1 MKFNSSTVVG
11 AEKAALIRHYLDDE
25 PACEEECLV
34 DDSIVTVVN
43 FPNGYDMELW
53 CNGVSYYDP
62 DEPTNTA
69 WGEALLFDGFGC
81 EVCSDMIEFGN
92 EYFSPTTL
100 SDGQGNE
107 YTAYII
113 VAKED

>member
-1 MKFNSSTVVG
+1 MKFNSSTVVST
-11 AEKAALIRHYLDDE
+11 EKAALIRHYLDEE
-25 PACEEECLV
+25 PTCEEECFV

-53 CNGVSYYDP
+53 CSGVSDYDP
-62 DEPTNTA
+62 DDTNTA
-69 WGEALLFDGFGC
+69 LGEAMLFDDFGGDAGY
-81 EVCSDMIEFGN
+81 ESFESSA
-92 EYFSPTTL
+92 EYFSPHTL
-100 SDGQGNE
+100 KDGRGNE

>member
-1 MKFNSSTVVG
+1 MKFNSSTVIS
-11 AEKAALIRHYLDDE
+11 AEKATLIRHYLDDE
-25 PACEEECLV
+25 PTREEECLV
-34 DDSIVTVVN
+34 DDGIVTVVN

-53 CNGVSYYDP
+53 CSGVSDYDP
-62 DEPTNTA
+62 DDTNTA
-69 WGEALLFDGFGC
+69 LGEAMLFDDFG
-81 EVCSDMIEFGN
+81 ENAGYESFESSA

-100 SDGQGNE
+100 SDRQGNE

>member
-1 MKFNSSTVVG
+1 MKFNSSTVIS

-25 PACEEECLV
+25 PTREEECFV
-34 DDSIVTVVN
+34 DDSIVTVVS

-53 CNGVSYYDP
+53 CIGVSYYSP

-69 WGEALLFDGFGC
+69 WGEALLIDGLGHEVRQEPFESGC
-81 EVCSDMIEFGN
+81 
-92 EYFSPTTL
+92 EYFSPTTME
-100 SDGQGNE
+100 DDHGNE